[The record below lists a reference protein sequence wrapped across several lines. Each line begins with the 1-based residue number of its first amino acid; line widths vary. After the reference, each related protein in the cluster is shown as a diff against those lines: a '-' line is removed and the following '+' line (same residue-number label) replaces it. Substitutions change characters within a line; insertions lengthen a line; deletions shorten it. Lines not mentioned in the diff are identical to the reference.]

1 MPTSAEQAL
10 DLKPGSRGKGRRG
23 SEGQEAVIKLEAL
36 SVKTDELVKLHT
48 AATDA
53 ATDFGEAV
61 KKVAEEAGLNAA
73 TVRKYIAARA
83 GDKYDET
90 KQRVLQL
97 ALVFE
102 EVA

>member
-1 MPTSAEQAL
+1 MDASTEA
-10 DLKPGSRGKGRRG
+10 SRTAPRGRKD
-23 SEGQEAVIKLEAL
+23 SDGQEAVITLENL
-36 SVKTDELVKLHT
+36 SVKVYELVQLHN
-48 AATDA
+48 AASEA
-53 ATDFGEAV
+53 ANDFGEAV
-61 KKVAEEAGLNAA
+61 KAVAEKAGLNAA

-90 KQRVLQL
+90 EAKVLQL